1 MSNKTISLPEA
12 VPKMKK
18 TGDAAKSTKKTA
30 KAKSTVKAKNT
41 VKAKKTVEAKK
52 TVKTKTVK
60 AKKAVKA
67 KATKA
72 KTVKAAKVVKTKN
85 ITRIP
90 IKIVDLNIASHKGL
104 FDEGCYGSQC
114 QDECCGWGC
123 DIDFATIKLIT
134 KHRDKVEALT
144 GAKVEDCF
152 KTPLKQDED
161 YIGGAYRETAVR
173 KSDKL
178 CCFHLKGSK
187 GCSLF
192 YLWIKEQ
199 LPKKIVPTICRT
211 YPVTWHRGK
220 LFADLPLKKNCKA
233 KEKTPKGVK
242 VASLFETQKKELKAL
257 FDIPKKEW
265 KKLEDAVKT
274 GK

>member
-1 MSNKTISLPEA
+1 MNSVTGMTDKNNTTPEA
-12 VPKMKK
+12 VPEMKK
-18 TGDAAKSTKKTA
+18 AGDAAKKTKKPV
-30 KAKSTVKAKNT
+30 KAKKVVKAKTVKAKTVTTKKAVAAKKTTSAKKT
-41 VKAKKTVEAKK
+41 VKAKKTV
-52 TVKTKTVK
+52 
-60 AKKAVKA
+60 
-67 KATKA
+67 
-72 KTVKAAKVVKTKN
+72 N
-85 ITRIP
+85 RIP
-90 IKIVDLNIASHKGL
+90 IKTVDLKIASHKGL

-123 DIDFATIKLIT
+123 DIDYATIKLIT
-134 KHRDKVEALT
+134 RHRDKVEALT
-144 GAKVEDCF
+144 GAKIEDCF
-152 KTPLKQDED
+152 KTPLKQDND

-192 YLWIKEQ
+192 YLWIKEK
-199 LPKKIVPTICRT
+199 LPKRIVPTICRT

-265 KKLEDAVKT
+265 KKLEDANKA
-274 GK
+274 K

>member
-1 MSNKTISLPEA
+1 
-12 VPKMKK
+12 MKK
-18 TGDAAKSTKKTA
+18 TGDAAKSTMK
-30 KAKSTVKAKNT
+30 TVKAKETVKTKKTAAAKKT
-41 VKAKKTVEAKK
+41 VKAKKTVAKK
-52 TVKTKTVK
+52 TVAAKKTAPAKKTVAVKKTVK
-60 AKKAVKA
+60 AK
-67 KATKA
+67 
-72 KTVKAAKVVKTKN
+72 KN

-90 IKIVDLNIASHKGL
+90 IKTVDLKIASHKGL

-123 DIDFATIKLIT
+123 DIDYATIKLIM

-144 GAKVEDCF
+144 GAKVEECF
-152 KTPLKQDED
+152 KTPLKQDND

-192 YLWIKEQ
+192 HLWITEK

-265 KKLEDAVKT
+265 KKLEDACKA
-274 GK
+274 K

>member
-1 MSNKTISLPEA
+1 
-12 VPKMKK
+12 MKK
-18 TGDAAKSTKKTA
+18 TGKPAKSTKKT
-30 KAKSTVKAKNT
+30 V
-41 VKAKKTVEAKK
+41 
-52 TVKTKTVK
+52 
-60 AKKAVKA
+60 AKKAVKKKTVVAKKAAPAKKALTVKKAAPAIKTA
-67 KATKA
+67 KAM
-72 KTVKAAKVVKTKN
+72 KN
-85 ITRIP
+85 VTRIP
-90 IKIVDLNIASHKGL
+90 IKTVDLKIASHKGL

-123 DIDFATIKLIT
+123 DIDYATIKLIL
-134 KHRDKVEALT
+134 KNRDKVEALT

-152 KTPLKQDED
+152 KTPLKVDDD
-161 YIGGAYRETAVR
+161 YVGGAYRETAVR

-192 YLWIKEQ
+192 YLWIKEK
-199 LPKKIVPTICRT
+199 LPKRIVPTICRT

-265 KKLEDAVKT
+265 KKLEDAVKANS
-274 GK
+274 K

>member
-1 MSNKTISLPEA
+1 
-12 VPKMKK
+12 MKK
-18 TGDAAKSTKKTA
+18 TGKPAKSTKKT
-30 KAKSTVKAKNT
+30 V
-41 VKAKKTVEAKK
+41 
-52 TVKTKTVK
+52 
-60 AKKAVKA
+60 AKKAVKKKTVVAKKAAPAKKAVTVKKAAPAKKTA
-67 KATKA
+67 KAM
-72 KTVKAAKVVKTKN
+72 KN
-85 ITRIP
+85 VTRIP
-90 IKIVDLNIASHKGL
+90 IKTVDLKIASHKGL

-123 DIDFATIKLIT
+123 DIDYATIKLIE
-134 KHRDKVEALT
+134 KNRDKVEALT

-152 KTPLKQDED
+152 KTPLKVDDD
-161 YIGGAYRETAVR
+161 YVGGAYRETAVR

-192 YLWIKEQ
+192 YLWIKEK
-199 LPKKIVPTICRT
+199 LPKRIVPTICRT

-233 KEKTPKGVK
+233 REKTPKGVK

-265 KKLEDAVKT
+265 KKLEDAVKANS
-274 GK
+274 K

>member
-1 MSNKTISLPEA
+1 MSDKNNTLPEA

-30 KAKSTVKAKNT
+30 KAKSAVKAKNT
-41 VKAKKTVEAKK
+41 VKAKKTV
-52 TVKTKTVK
+52 
-60 AKKAVKA
+60 
-67 KATKA
+67 KA
-72 KTVKAAKVVKTKN
+72 KTVKAKTVKAKTVKTEKAVKMKN

-90 IKIVDLNIASHKGL
+90 IKTVDLKIASHKGL

-123 DIDFATIKLIT
+123 DIDFATIKLIM

-152 KTPLKQDED
+152 KTPLKVDDD
-161 YIGGAYRETAVR
+161 YVGGAYRETAVR

-192 YLWIKEQ
+192 YLWIKEK
-199 LPKKIVPTICRT
+199 LPKRIVPTICRT

-265 KKLEDAVKT
+265 KKLEDAIKA

>member
-1 MSNKTISLPEA
+1 
-12 VPKMKK
+12 MKK
-18 TGDAAKSTKKTA
+18 TGDAAKSTMKTA
-30 KAKSTVKAKNT
+30 KAKETIKTKKTAAAKKT
-41 VKAKKTVEAKK
+41 VKAKKTVAKK
-52 TVKTKTVK
+52 TVAAKKTAPAKKTVAVKKTVK
-60 AKKAVKA
+60 AK
-67 KATKA
+67 
-72 KTVKAAKVVKTKN
+72 KN

-90 IKIVDLNIASHKGL
+90 IKTVDLQIASHKGL

-123 DIDFATIKLIT
+123 DIDYATIKLIM

-144 GAKVEDCF
+144 GAKVEECF
-152 KTPLKQDED
+152 KTPLKQDND

-192 YLWIKEQ
+192 HLWITEK

-233 KEKTPKGVK
+233 KEKTPRGVK
-242 VASLFETQKKELKAL
+242 VPSLFETQKKELKAL

-265 KKLEDAVKT
+265 KKLEDACKA
-274 GK
+274 K

>member
-1 MSNKTISLPEA
+1 
-12 VPKMKK
+12 MKK
-18 TGDAAKSTKKTA
+18 TGDAAKSKKTA
-30 KAKSTVKAKNT
+30 KAKSAVKAKST

-52 TVKTKTVK
+52 AVKTKTVK
-60 AKKAVKA
+60 AKKAVKTVKA
-67 KATKA
+67 KA
-72 KTVKAAKVVKTKN
+72 VKAAKVVKTKN

-90 IKIVDLNIASHKGL
+90 IKTVDLNIASHKGL

-123 DIDFATIKLIT
+123 DIDFATIKLIM

-152 KTPLKQDED
+152 KTPLKVDDD

-192 YLWIKEQ
+192 SLWIKEK
-199 LPKKIVPTICRT
+199 LPKRIVPTICRT
-211 YPVTWHRGK
+211 YPV
-220 LFADLPLKKNCKA
+220 
-233 KEKTPKGVK
+233 
-242 VASLFETQKKELKAL
+242 
-257 FDIPKKEW
+257 
-265 KKLEDAVKT
+265 
-274 GK
+274 